1 MLGRA
6 CEQGGE
12 AGRLDADIFLVF
24 SADVGDGFVVE
35 CFAESVGVV
44 AVVGVE
50 GVGEG
55 VALGLEHQADA
66 VVLVQCLIDGRGGGV
81 SRDKQEAERRFFRLF
96 EGFLVLRGVIFIEL
110 GLVLLTFGFVEL
122 AQFLKP
128 VWVQMCQFHQ
138 GDPVLLA
145 IEQYVMKKDLILLS
159 ICIYASISNVMAADV
174 SHYVEFARVYGIVLD

>member
-81 SRDKQEAERRFFRLF
+81 CRDEQEAERRFFRLF

-122 AQFLKP
+122 AQF
-128 VWVQMCQFHQ
+128 VVD
-138 GDPVLLA
+138 GVD
-145 IEQYVMKKDLILLS
+145 E
-159 ICIYASISNVMAADV
+159 V
-174 SHYVEFARVYGIVLD
+174 SAKG

>member
-1 MLGRA
+1 M
-6 CEQGGE
+6 
-12 AGRLDADIFLVF
+12 
-24 SADVGDGFVVE
+24 VE

>member
-55 VALGLEHQADA
+55 VALGLHASEFDIMGYIRSHHIAN
-66 VVLVQCLIDGRGGGV
+66 
-81 SRDKQEAERRFFRLF
+81 E
-96 EGFLVLRGVIFIEL
+96 
-110 GLVLLTFGFVEL
+110 
-122 AQFLKP
+122 
-128 VWVQMCQFHQ
+128 
-138 GDPVLLA
+138 
-145 IEQYVMKKDLILLS
+145 
-159 ICIYASISNVMAADV
+159 CIYANRQQD
-174 SHYVEFARVYGIVLD
+174 